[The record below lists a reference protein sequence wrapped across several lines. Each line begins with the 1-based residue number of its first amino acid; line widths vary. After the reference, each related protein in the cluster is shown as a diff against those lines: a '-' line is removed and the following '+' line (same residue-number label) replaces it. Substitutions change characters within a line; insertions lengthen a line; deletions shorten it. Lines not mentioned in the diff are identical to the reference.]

1 MSHREVT
8 GAFRR
13 MISCGLLRVFRSVS
27 LPGLGGYIATG
38 YKFDP
43 VVMNAKFPLEFF
55 EARNAVRIAQSEGA
69 EKYASAS
76 YQHARP
82 SNVVVLETGIREAT
96 VGTPQAVKARYE
108 IVDRGGYIPTG
119 SKFDPVVMNAKLPL
133 EFMPT

>member
-8 GAFRR
+8 VAFGR

-43 VVMNAKFPLEFF
+43 VVMNAKLPLEFF

-69 EKYASAS
+69 EKCASDS
-76 YQHARP
+76 YQHAVRLM
-82 SNVVVLETGIREAT
+82 NHAAL
-96 VGTPQAVKARYE
+96 Q
-108 IVDRGGYIPTG
+108 IVRSFHEGEVAAIWG
-119 SKFDPVVMNAKLPL
+119 
-133 EFMPT
+133 